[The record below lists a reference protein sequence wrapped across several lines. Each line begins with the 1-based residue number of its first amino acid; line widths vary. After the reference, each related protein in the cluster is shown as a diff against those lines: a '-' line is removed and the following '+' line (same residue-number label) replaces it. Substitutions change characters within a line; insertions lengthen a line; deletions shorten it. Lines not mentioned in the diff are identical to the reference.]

1 MRQVLWAFVA
11 CILCCAPM
19 TKAQSLSGLARID
32 ASRSYVQDHNWRQVE
47 IQLTISQS
55 VPYRIYQ
62 LNNPMRLIVEFNEVV
77 FDGLNGENFDQSKR
91 VSKVESGSLG
101 TGWSRLAMELTEP
114 LGLKTAE
121 MIHDQ
126 QAGNSVLTIWTGPV
140 TEQEFVQTSSV
151 PMAYGVKQS
160 FKDVL
165 FAKGQDK
172 DAQILIVLDPGHGGA
187 DPGAVVDGVKEADLM
202 LLLALELKEALLRT
216 QGIEVA
222 LTRTDDTYP
231 TLAERLRFTN
241 LKKADLFVSLHADTV
256 TKGVAEGTTIYTLSE
271 QASDKTSAQLA
282 QEHDRAELLVG
293 LNLRGTEDRI
303 ADVLIDL
310 ARQDNIPRSEALAQT
325 TIQELL
331 QVIGLVNA
339 KPLRHANFSV
349 LKSPDVPSILIEV
362 GFMSTK
368 SDLENLLDKKWREN
382 FVLGVRN
389 GIIKWVGEDSIVAP
403 LRRQ

>member
-1 MRQVLWAFVA
+1 
-11 CILCCAPM
+11 
-19 TKAQSLSGLARID
+19 
-32 ASRSYVQDHNWRQVE
+32 
-47 IQLTISQS
+47 
-55 VPYRIYQ
+55 
-62 LNNPMRLIVEFNEVV
+62 
-77 FDGLNGENFDQSKR
+77 
-91 VSKVESGSLG
+91 
-101 TGWSRLAMELTEP
+101 
-114 LGLKTAE
+114 
-121 MIHDQ
+121 
-126 QAGNSVLTIWTGPV
+126 
-140 TEQEFVQTSSV
+140 
-151 PMAYGVKQS
+151 
-160 FKDVL
+160 
-165 FAKGQDK
+165 
-172 DAQILIVLDPGHGGA
+172 
-187 DPGAVVDGVKEADLM
+187 M

-216 QGIEVA
+216 QGIEVL

-256 TKGVAEGTTIYTLSE
+256 TEGVAKGTTIYTLSE

-282 QEHDRAELLVG
+282 QEHDRAELLIG

>member
-1 MRQVLWAFVA
+1 
-11 CILCCAPM
+11 M
-19 TKAQSLSGLARID
+19 T
-32 ASRSYVQDHNWRQVE
+32 E
-47 IQLTISQS
+47 
-55 VPYRIYQ
+55 
-62 LNNPMRLIVEFNEVV
+62 
-77 FDGLNGENFDQSKR
+77 
-91 VSKVESGSLG
+91 
-101 TGWSRLAMELTEP
+101 
-114 LGLKTAE
+114 
-121 MIHDQ
+121 
-126 QAGNSVLTIWTGPV
+126 
-140 TEQEFVQTSSV
+140 
-151 PMAYGVKQS
+151 
-160 FKDVL
+160 
-165 FAKGQDK
+165 
-172 DAQILIVLDPGHGGA
+172 
-187 DPGAVVDGVKEADLM
+187 
-202 LLLALELKEALLRT
+202 
-216 QGIEVA
+216 
-222 LTRTDDTYP
+222 
-231 TLAERLRFTN
+231 
-241 LKKADLFVSLHADTV
+241 
-256 TKGVAEGTTIYTLSE
+256 GVAKGTTIYTLSE

-310 ARQDNIPRSEALAQT
+310 AHQDNIPRSEALAQT